1 MGSMDQE
8 RIEQAAAKLG
18 ADVRIDVEKVA
29 GRVVAELRTQP
40 ASQTWWPRSPVLRV
54 AAVIV
59 ALVTGGVLMSRLA
72 TEDPATVVLDV
83 PVGLEAFSV
92 MALTEVLDSLDLMSP
107 VADLG
112 PALLDDLNEEE
123 LTALLAAMEG

>member
-1 MGSMDQE
+1 MDQE

-18 ADVRIDVEKVA
+18 ADVQIDVERVA
-29 GRVVAELRTQP
+29 RRVVAELRTQP
-40 ASQTWWPRSPVLRV
+40 APQIWWRRSSVLRV

-92 MALTEVLDSLDLMSP
+92 MALTEVLDSLDLMKP